1 MKHTLSWQD
10 QKTGEVKLR
19 YRPVT
24 FKTLDETEIASVRIF
39 HSFMFFLHN

>member
-10 QKTGEVKLR
+10 QNTGMVKLR

-24 FKTLDETEIASVRIF
+24 SKTLDETEIASVSIF
-39 HSFMFFLHN
+39 HFVPF